1 MTQIT
6 VLPHAELCPE
16 GAQFDV
22 KPGSNICDALLE
34 HEIDIEH
41 ACAMSC
47 ACTTC
52 HVIIREGFKSLV
64 SASDQEEDFLSM
76 AWGLETQSRL
86 GCQAKVASTNLVIE
100 IPLYT
105 VNMAKEGH

>member
-1 MTQIT
+1 MPKIT
-6 VLPHAELCPE
+6 VLPHVELCPE
-16 GAQFDV
+16 GAEFEV
-22 KPGSNICDALLE
+22 KAGSAICDALLE
-34 HEIDIEH
+34 HGIDIEH

-52 HVIIREGFKSLV
+52 HVIVREGFKSLIG
-64 SASDQEEDFLSM
+64 ASDQEEDFLSM
-76 AWGLETQSRL
+76 AWGLEMQSRL

-100 IPLYT
+100 IPRYT